1 MIAEKLQT
9 LERFP
14 VMGND
19 FRYCSHVS
27 SGNVVVTFLLYNKSL
42 FVCCIKKRFFQ
53 NPVQLNMYSS
63 LNLNYY
69 G

>member
-9 LERFP
+9 LERIP

-27 SGNVVVTFLLYNKSL
+27 SGNVVVTFWLYNKSL
-42 FVCCIKKRFFQ
+42 FVCCIKKG
-53 NPVQLNMYSS
+53 SS
-63 LNLNYY
+63 GILFN
-69 G
+69 

>member
-9 LERFP
+9 LERIP

-42 FVCCIKKRFFQ
+42 FVCCIKKGASKILF
-53 NPVQLNMYSS
+53 N
-63 LNLNYY
+63 
-69 G
+69 

>member
-1 MIAEKLQT
+1 MMAEKLQT

-27 SGNVVVTFLLYNKSL
+27 SGNVVVTFLLYNKSI
-42 FVCCIKKRFFQ
+42 FVCCIKKG
-53 NPVQLNMYSS
+53 SS
-63 LNLNYY
+63 GILFN
-69 G
+69 

>member
-19 FRYCSHVS
+19 FRYRCHVS
-27 SGNVVVTFLLYNKSL
+27 SGKVVVTILLYNKSL
-42 FVCCIKKRFFQ
+42 FVCCIKRG
-53 NPVQLNMYSS
+53 SS
-63 LNLNYY
+63 GILFN
-69 G
+69 

>member
-19 FRYCSHVS
+19 FRYCNHVS
-27 SGNVVVTFLLYNKSL
+27 SRNVVVTFLLYNKSL
-42 FVCCIKKRFFQ
+42 FVCCIKKGASEILF
-53 NPVQLNMYSS
+53 N
-63 LNLNYY
+63 
-69 G
+69 